1 VPSGSDAGETL
12 ADGVGVTESDAEV
25 KAAEAAAPRADSV
38 RRNTAFAFASSVLS
52 GAFTAVLTIFLV
64 RALGPEDYGV
74 FALAVTIVGLT
85 LLVSNLGIAQATARF
100 IAEARHDRAAVAE
113 LLSDAFRLRVAVTT
127 AACVVVFGLASPIA
141 AAYDTPAL
149 VWPVRILVVTVFAE
163 SLFGL
168 FGQLTEAERRVS
180 LYLRAI
186 GIEAT
191 IETVAS
197 IGLVLAGFGVTGALA
212 GRGGAYLFAVG
223 YGFLLLARGGY
234 GRPALLARSAG
245 NIGKIARYGSALM
258 LVDAAYVLFVSIDV
272 LLIGTILS
280 VTAVGEFAAP
290 GRMIAFLGYS
300 GEAAASG
307 VAPRLTRGRERPD
320 VGALQRALRGL
331 MLFQGVFIAPLLI
344 WAVPLT
350 DLVLGDQY
358 PNSPAVMRAFAPYA
372 FLVAISPVLA
382 RSVNYLGEARRRVP
396 IAVAAL
402 LVNLVF
408 DLVMLPRIG
417 IVAGAYGTDIAYTLY
432 VAGHLW
438 VCHRLVGLELGRLAV
453 TLLRVTAAIAAMC
466 GALYAF
472 GTSDVSFP
480 MLVVGGALG
489 AFAYAA
495 VLMLTREITLDEL
508 RRGRSLFGFR
518 SAG

>member
-1 VPSGSDAGETL
+1 VGETPPG
-12 ADGVGVTESDAEV
+12 GVETVTESGAE
-25 KAAEAAAPRADSV
+25 AQAPEAAAPRTDSM

-64 RALGPEDYGV
+64 RALGPQDYGV
-74 FALAVTIVGLT
+74 FSLALTIVGLT

-127 AACVVVFGLASPIA
+127 AACVIVFGLAGEIA

-149 VWPVRILVVTVFAE
+149 DWPVRILVITVFAE
-163 SLFGL
+163 SLFGF

-180 LYLRAI
+180 LYLRAV

-191 IETVAS
+191 IETFAS

-212 GRGGAYLFAVG
+212 GRGSAYLFAAG
-223 YGFLLLARGGY
+223 YGFVLLARGGY
-234 GRPALLARSAG
+234 GRPTLLARSAG
-245 NIGKIARYGSALM
+245 NVGKIAKYGSALM

-272 LLIGTILS
+272 LLIGAILS

-290 GRMIAFLGYS
+290 GRMIGFLAYS

-307 VAPRLTRGRERPD
+307 VAPRLTRGREGPD
-320 VGALQRALRGL
+320 VSALQRALRGL
-331 MLFQGVFIAPLLI
+331 MVFQGIFIAPLLI

-350 DLVLGDQY
+350 ALVLGDQY
-358 PNSPAVMRAFAPYA
+358 TDSADVMRTFAPYA
-372 FLVAISPVLA
+372 FLLAVSPVLA

-408 DLVMLPRIG
+408 DLIMLPRIG
-417 IVAGAYGTDIAYTLY
+417 IVAGAYGSDIAYALY

-453 TLLRVTAAIAAMC
+453 TLLRVSVAIAAMC
-466 GALYAF
+466 GALFAF
-472 GTSDVSFP
+472 GTTDVSLLV
-480 MLVVGGALG
+480 LVVGGALG
-489 AFAYAA
+489 AVTYVVALL
-495 VLMLTREITLDEL
+495 VTREITVNEL
-508 RRGRSLFGFR
+508 RQAGSRLGLTR
-518 SAG
+518 SAR